1 MFELGCK
8 IFLAYLLGSLSG
20 SLLLGRLKGTDIRQ
34 MGSGNAGATNAL
46 RTQGLVFA
54 LGVAIFDV
62 GKGLIAA
69 AWLPHAGWL
78 PLDPSLERIWV
89 VAACGAA
96 AVVGHIYPFWHDF
109 RGGKGAATLIG
120 AYCIVAPKLIL
131 PALVVFLLGVTLTG
145 YVGLSTIL
153 TVTAA
158 FVFSMVL
165 YADVSTP
172 FWFALAMAVLVVV
185 AHRGNIE
192 RMIAGNE
199 NRLER
204 AMIWRNRRS

>member
-8 IFLAYLLGSLSG
+8 IFLSYLLGSLSG

-46 RTQGLVFA
+46 RTQGVLFA

-62 GKGLIAA
+62 GKGILAA
-69 AWLPHAGWL
+69 AWLAHASWL
-78 PLDPSLERIWV
+78 PFDPSLERLWV

-131 PALVVFLLGVTLTG
+131 PALVVFLICVTTTG

-153 TVTAA
+153 TVIAA
-158 FVFSMVL
+158 FLFSMVL

-172 FWFALAMAVLVVV
+172 FWFALLMAVLVVV
-185 AHRGNIE
+185 AHRGNVQ
-192 RMIAGNE
+192 RMMAGNE

-204 AMIWRNRRS
+204 AMVWRK

>member
-1 MFELGCK
+1 MFELGIK
-8 IFLAYLLGSLSG
+8 IFLSYLLGSFSG
-20 SLLLGRLKGTDIRQ
+20 SLLLGRLKGTDIRE

-46 RTQGLVFA
+46 RTQGLLFA
-54 LGVAIFDV
+54 LCVAVFDV
-62 GKGLIAA
+62 GKGILAA
-69 AWLPHAGWL
+69 AWLAHASWL
-78 PLDPSLERIWV
+78 PLDPELERLWV

-131 PALVVFLLGVTLTG
+131 PALIVFMLSVTLTG
-145 YVGLSTIL
+145 YVGLATIL
-153 TVTAA
+153 TVVAA
-158 FVFSMVL
+158 VLFSMLL
-165 YADVSTP
+165 YVDVSTP
-172 FWFALAMAVLVVV
+172 FWFALTMAVLVIS
-185 AHRGNIE
+185 AHRGNVE

-204 AMIWRNRRS
+204 AMVWRKK

>member
-20 SLLLGRLKGTDIRQ
+20 SLLLGRLKGTDIRE

-46 RTQGLVFA
+46 RTQGVVFA
-54 LGVAIFDV
+54 LGVAVFDV
-62 GKGLIAA
+62 GKGILAA
-69 AWLPHAGWL
+69 AWLAHASWL
-78 PLDPSLERIWV
+78 PLDPELERIWV
-89 VAACGAA
+89 VAACGAS

-120 AYCIVAPKLIL
+120 AYCIVAPKLLL
-131 PALVVFLLGVTLTG
+131 PALVVFVTSVVLSG

-153 TVTAA
+153 TVIAA
-158 FVFSMVL
+158 VFLSLVL

-172 FWFALAMAVLVVV
+172 FWFATAMAVLVVV
-185 AHRGNIE
+185 AHRANVQ

-204 AMIWRNRRS
+204 AMIWRKKAP